1 MDEQLQKTQILQ
13 SLNSI
18 YSWLIQ
24 GVQIEISMA
33 GLIFIAYNTL
43 KHYWLGISNPSFIKK
58 ALDEVDEI
66 EEFLK
71 RCAELD

>member
-1 MDEQLQKTQILQ
+1 MDEKLQILQ

-18 YSWLIQ
+18 YSLLVQ
-24 GVQIEISMA
+24 GTQIETSVA
-33 GLIFIAYNTL
+33 GLIFIAHNTL
-43 KHYWLGISNPSFIKK
+43 KHYWFNIPDPTPARKV
-58 ALDEVDEI
+58 LDRVDEI

>member
-1 MDEQLQKTQILQ
+1 MDEHTQILQ

-18 YSWLIQ
+18 YSLLVR
-24 GVQIEISMA
+24 GTQIETSVA

-43 KHYWLGISNPSFIKK
+43 KHYWLNIPNPKPAKRVI
-58 ALDEVDEI
+58 DTVDEI

-71 RCAELD
+71 KCAELG